1 MTTFRG
7 SSETPLGDGENERAR
22 EQRHEVL
29 AELLAAYSD
38 QELPAEMAA
47 QIDAHLLGC
56 ARCRGELIVQF
67 AVRDRLAAEPTP
79 AVPAGFSARVAA
91 AIADLSR
98 PVDDPSAP
106 LPPAADPAT
115 ARRRWHGLWVTWSGW
130 AAAVVL
136 GTLLVG
142 QAGVLTDPGRRPW
155 ITATPPTSVA
165 ITDSIPMIDD
175 AVANYRM
182 IMAGDLPGRA
192 RDLAAVRAAVP
203 FPIEPM
209 GGSDLRLLAAWT
221 TDIRGEPAA
230 ALAYRWGD
238 RVIVQYVVSEQLF
251 FRNPAVRRAVA
262 ASRTFVTA
270 RGPQSVIAWPEQ
282 VGGTLLVG
290 DGLPEELNKVR
301 EMAGQH

>member
-7 SSETPLGDGENERAR
+7 SSQTPFGDAEDDRAR

-56 ARCRGELIVQF
+56 ARCRGELIVHR

-79 AVPAGFSARVAA
+79 AVPAAFSARVAA
-91 AIADLSR
+91 AIAELPR
-98 PVDDPSAP
+98 PMGDPSAP
-106 LPPAADPAT
+106 LLS
-115 ARRRWHGLWVTWSGW
+115 ARRWPWLWVTWSGW
-130 AAAVVL
+130 AAAAVL
-136 GTLLVG
+136 GMLLVD
-142 QAGVLTDPGRRPW
+142 QTGVLPQRVRRPW
-155 ITATPPTSVA
+155 IAATPRTSA
-165 ITDSIPMIDD
+165 ATTILIPMVDD

-192 RDLAAVRAAVP
+192 RDLGAVRAAMP

-209 GGSDLRLLAAWT
+209 GGADLRLLAAWT

-251 FRNPAVRRAVA
+251 FRNPAVRQAIA

-290 DGLPEELNKVR
+290 DGSPEALMRVR
-301 EMAGQH
+301 EMAGQL